1 MWLRHRGTLQLQDL
15 LDKRLNFNLEAF
27 LLRIGHYFGHWT
39 FRSDNNQ
46 KSATYKCSQCE
57 NRGPQ
62 AGYNSIGVNGVGQP
76 SKYLE
81 SFTYIRQLTTGFW
94 AQQKHM
100 KQTNRELTA
109 DLWASEN
116 PPTREAPRPQPWR
129 IIPQI
134 MDVTDFSNGNHLQGP
149 ADRKVEDWFIRISVQ
164 DLVRGSV
171 LRLSEVECTNW
182 PIIMKPMMMST
193 APIPI
198 TSLDE
203 FFSTCNQEIS
213 FHFCERISK
222 CSYLLAVYDETKE
235 TRRPLDHIESPRGE
249 G

>member
-1 MWLRHRGTLQLQDL
+1 MWLRHRGTLQLPDL

-46 KSATYKCSQCE
+46 KSPTYKCSQCE
-57 NRGPQ
+57 DRGPQ
-62 AGYNSIGVNGVGQP
+62 AGYNSIGVNSVGQP
-76 SKYLE
+76 GKYLE

-149 ADRKVEDWFIRISVQ
+149 AEIKNYFSILAPALWGLNKIW
-164 DLVRGSV
+164 
-171 LRLSEVECTNW
+171 LRDYFHRMSEAKFTNW
-182 PIIMKPMMMST
+182 PMIMKPMIIST

-198 TSLDE
+198 TNLDE
-203 FFSTCNQEIS
+203 FFSTCKRGFRFIPMIQYKTVPFSSCMLDLEI
-213 FHFCERISK
+213 
-222 CSYLLAVYDETKE
+222 T
-235 TRRPLDHIESPRGE
+235 
-249 G
+249 